1 MSRATGRR
9 LSTVVGMTPVPAAT
23 RMGAAVVATEMVEE
37 EVEVKEVAK
46 WEAAVAVTVVAAM
59 TIVVVRAMTMV
70 VAMTVAVTMGVVME
84 AVKEVTVVARE
95 VTVVA
100 KAATAVIVIH
110 SVFSAAKVKAK

>member
-23 RMGAAVVATEMVEE
+23 RMAVAVVATEMVEE
-37 EVEVKEVAK
+37 EVK
-46 WEAAVAVTVVAAM
+46 EAAVAVTVVAAM
-59 TIVVVRAMTMV
+59 TMVVVRPMTMV
-70 VAMTVAVTMGVVME
+70 VAMTAAVTMGVVME
-84 AVKEVTVVARE
+84 AVKEEMVVARE

-110 SVFSAAKVKAK
+110 SVFSAAKVKTK

>member
-9 LSTVVGMTPVPAAT
+9 LSIVVGMTPVPAST
-23 RMGAAVVATEMVEE
+23 RMAVAVVATKMVEE
-37 EVEVKEVAK
+37 EEEVKEVAK

-59 TIVVVRAMTMV
+59 TMV

-84 AVKEVTVVARE
+84 ALKEVTVVARE

-100 KAATAVIVIH
+100 KAAIATAVIVIH
-110 SVFSAAKVKAK
+110 SVFSAVKFKVK